1 MTYSG
6 MELTCPSIG
15 LNTQYRTNPEWT
27 KNVMN
32 WVDCSKL
39 CRDRAGCQYWT
50 WHKSGSDVFK
60 CVTMTGL
67 DDNGYINEDKTTVSG
82 DRNCK
87 YLLHF
92 YVL

>member
-1 MTYSG
+1 

-15 LNTQYRTNPEWT
+15 VNTQNRTDPEWT

-39 CRDRAGCQYWT
+39 CRERAVCQYWT
-50 WHKSGSDVFK
+50 WHKESAGNLAFK
-60 CVTMTGL
+60 CVTMTGY
-67 DDNGYINEDKTTVSG
+67 GYKNMDKNTVSG